1 MQANVNHFQPLLDRC
16 QVAIPIFHSYAHNAL
31 CQHRF
36 SPRNAEGF
44 GLTDGENVERLWSF
58 LGRFA
63 KMSKEMSPSNRID
76 LLSNA
81 LMHYCSLKAYTM
93 GVFVYLMLLH
103 YAVKYI
109 VYVFPRK
116 VFR

>member
-1 MQANVNHFQPLLDRC
+1 MDCFQPLLDRC
-16 QVAIPIFHSYAHNAL
+16 QVAVPIFHSYAHNAL

-63 KMSKEMSPSNRID
+63 KMSKEMSPSNRVD
-76 LLSNA
+76 LLRGLYDGCVA
-81 LMHYCSLKAYTM
+81 LSHAA
-93 GVFVYLMLLH
+93 LH
-103 YAVKYI
+103 CCT
-109 VYVFPRK
+109 
-116 VFR
+116 